1 MGIYMRIYEI
11 LDSENKIS
19 IGILQYYEKERSYVI
34 ELQDYLDEWSAPL
47 LFTSY
52 VKKKIFTIPRDISF
66 LWVKER
72 VIPSGRQNIAS
83 ILNTHKLKEYNEME
97 MLAIANGRCSQDS
110 LYIRKITK
118 LPEYVEKRKQKN
130 LVDCVI
136 GENSMVLC
144 FFEDETVKKISL
156 EHMVHIEG
164 IDKVLRNKALFE
176 SGKVG
181 TGGYSL
187 TFNDSIDIPSY
198 VLYEAKEN
206 LPIRKSDF
214 DLFVQKNVF
223 DTTDICDILECT
235 RQNVAYM
242 IKRQMILPIKE
253 EVKGNLYLKGDVLR
267 NRW

>member
-1 MGIYMRIYEI
+1 
-11 LDSENKIS
+11 
-19 IGILQYYEKERSYVI
+19 
-34 ELQDYLDEWSAPL
+34 
-47 LFTSY
+47 
-52 VKKKIFTIPRDISF
+52 
-66 LWVKER
+66 
-72 VIPSGRQNIAS
+72 
-83 ILNTHKLKEYNEME
+83 
-97 MLAIANGRCSQDS
+97 
-110 LYIRKITK
+110 
-118 LPEYVEKRKQKN
+118 
-130 LVDCVI
+130 
-136 GENSMVLC
+136 
-144 FFEDETVKKISL
+144 
-156 EHMVHIEG
+156 MVHIEG